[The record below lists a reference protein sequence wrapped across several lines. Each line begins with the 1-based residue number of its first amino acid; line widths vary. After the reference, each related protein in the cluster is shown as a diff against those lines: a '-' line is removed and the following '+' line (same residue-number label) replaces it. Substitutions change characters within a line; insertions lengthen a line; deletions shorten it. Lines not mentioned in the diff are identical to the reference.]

1 MNKFN
6 YLQPKTLYEA
16 SAVLNKENG
25 SSIPFAGG
33 TDILGLIKQDIIS
46 PQEVVNIKNIPGI
59 DLISYSSGKGLRIGA
74 LVKIDELIHYPA
86 INEKYSIIS
95 DAAKEIA
102 SPQIRNIG
110 TIGGNICQRPRCWYY
125 REDFDCIRK
134 GGGDCY
140 AYEGENKYHCVIGGG
155 PCYIVHPSDMAVALL
170 ALDAKVTIFSGKESR
185 TIDLKDFFI
194 LPEIDSEN
202 ENILKP
208 GEIVTEFI
216 IPEIKP
222 NTKSGY
228 IKFKEREVW
237 DFSVVSVGAVVQVNG
252 KNIRSGRITFGGVAP
267 IPWMEESTNKMLK
280 GLEINDESLKKL
292 TEEILR
298 TAKPLSMNT
307 YKLRLVRNLAK
318 RLILALTS

>member
-1 MNKFN
+1 
-6 YLQPKTLYEA
+6 
-16 SAVLNKENG
+16 
-25 SSIPFAGG
+25 
-33 TDILGLIKQDIIS
+33 
-46 PQEVVNIKNIPGI
+46 
-59 DLISYSSGKGLRIGA
+59 
-74 LVKIDELIHYPA
+74 
-86 INEKYSIIS
+86 
-95 DAAKEIA
+95 
-102 SPQIRNIG
+102 
-110 TIGGNICQRPRCWYY
+110 
-125 REDFDCIRK
+125 
-134 GGGDCY
+134 
-140 AYEGENKYHCVIGGG
+140 
-155 PCYIVHPSDMAVALL
+155 MAVALL